1 MAIRWAVASGNWSNT
16 ATWDGGTLPTSA
28 DDVFANN
35 FTVTVDQDIT
45 VITLRNTSN
54 TSPAITQGGSFV
66 VSGST
71 GTRNITLTGTRQS
84 VSFNNS
90 GLWQASSTLTLFN
103 VTATSGFTLNLSSPA
118 ASPNTGVGFLVTING
133 NCTIN
138 YSGVMNQNPSFFTQ
152 FVANAPA
159 SNGNLTIVGNPVGTP
174 NGNSVVHILA
184 PGYTLNV
191 VGNVTAGGGIAVLL
205 QQAATVNITGNVTA
219 AGANAIEWNGGS
231 GGVVNVTGNVTAATG
246 AGIFNNSTSQTIVIN
261 GNVTASSSNNGIIGN
276 TIGTIV
282 RVNGNLTNVND
293 CMAVFAIKMRIS
305 PTTQQTWTFQTGSGN
320 RQLSTSNV
328 FSGYPSV
335 SDVRS
340 GVVYASGSLTGTCNV
355 PAAASVAFGVP
366 VDNTTGTAII
376 TRAQLISDVGAIV
389 AAYIV

>member
-16 ATWDGGTLPTSA
+16 ATWDGGTLPTST

-35 FTVTVDQDIT
+35 FTVTIDQDIT
-45 VITLRNTSN
+45 AITLRNTSN
-54 TSPAITQGGSFV
+54 TSPAITQGGQFV
-66 VSGST
+66 VSGNT

-90 GLWQASSTLTLFN
+90 GLWQASSALTLFN

-118 ASPNTGVGFLVTING
+118 ASPNTNIGFLVTING

-138 YSGVMNQNPSFFTQ
+138 YSGIMNQNPSFFSQ
-152 FVANAPA
+152 FVANASA
-159 SNGNLTIVGNPVGTP
+159 SNGNLTIVGNPVGFSGT
-174 NGNSVVHILA
+174 GVIQILA
-184 PGYTLNV
+184 SGYTLNV
-191 VGNVTAGGGIAVLL
+191 IGNVTAGAENAVYLT
-205 QQAATVNITGNVTA
+205 QAATVNITGNVTA
-219 AGANAIEWNGGS
+219 AASNAIAWNGGS
-231 GGVVNVTGNVTAATG
+231 GGVVNVTGNVTAAAA
-246 AGIFNNSTSQTIVIN
+246 AGISNNSTNQTIVIN

-282 RVNGNLTNVND
+282 TVNGNLTNVSD

-389 AAYIV
+389 AAYTV